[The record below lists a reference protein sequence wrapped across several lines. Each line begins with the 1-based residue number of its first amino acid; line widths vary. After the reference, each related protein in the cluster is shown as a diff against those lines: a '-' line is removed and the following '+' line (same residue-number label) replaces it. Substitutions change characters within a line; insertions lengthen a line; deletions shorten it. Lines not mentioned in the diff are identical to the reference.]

1 MDIYKFGNEGEYM
14 RRKNLKKKE
23 EISMDRKRGMF
34 ETMAALRDYKTR
46 RARENF
52 CRPAFE
58 GTALEAK
65 RRELTATPEGSKRV
79 APPIIYH
86 EDSSDFE

>member
-1 MDIYKFGNEGEYM
+1 MK
-14 RRKNLKKKE
+14 RKNLKKKDE
-23 EISMDRKRGMF
+23 LSLDRKRGMF
-34 ETMAALRDYKTR
+34 ESMASIRDYKTR

-52 CRPAFE
+52 SRPAFE
-58 GTALEAK
+58 GTALAAK
-65 RRELTATPEGSKRV
+65 RQKVTATPEGSKRV